1 VQKFNK
7 TLRGY
12 DPKEVNAFIDE
23 VINQVEEMVSEIKEK
38 EKEISSLKEQIKNY
52 DQLENNLNNKMKEQK
67 EIIDRYKSM
76 ELTLNQTIVTAQ
88 DSGEQIRRLAK
99 QESDIIISDARKNS
113 NRIVND
119 ALIRAEKIEFEVD
132 NLRKNMKV
140 FKNKLRGILQSQLDM
155 VDDIEILDI

>member
-1 VQKFNK
+1 MQKFNK